1 MLRPISIWIG
11 IASIV
16 LVALLAPPAL
26 AEWSGQEEMRDGVAH
41 VMNPADPATPPTT
54 ETVTELWRAGGD
66 DADDVLF
73 GVISAV
79 AVDDD
84 GRVYLLDSQ
93 INVVHVFSPEG
104 EFLGEIGREGEGP
117 GEFRNPEGMFVT
129 ADGNVAILQGMP
141 GKIIRI
147 TPQGDPLDNIRL
159 PGQDDGGMMMLSGG
173 IRAGDDL
180 VLSTRDFE
188 PGENELSITNKLVR
202 VNSAGALAATYN
214 ASTLTRSMAGFNY
227 DERRDAEVLFTATR
241 DGDLFVFD
249 GWDEYAIKAY
259 DDAGNLT
266 RVIERDFEPRKRSK
280 AEMEDNK
287 PRAFIQNDQG
297 TQEIE
302 AIVSKTDRS
311 VRDLYARDDGTL
323 WVVSSRGA
331 SDKPEGTMASFDV
344 FDSKGHFVREIA
356 LAGDADFTEDGFH
369 FDGDRLIIVKG
380 FRGARRAMFAGL
392 TGGEDEEEEV
402 EPLSVVCYDVSRI
415 VSAGR

>member
-1 MLRPISIWIG
+1 MSSPAPTRIG
-11 IASIV
+11 IVSIV
-16 LVALLAPPAL
+16 LVVLLAFPAL
-26 AEWSGQEEMRDGVAH
+26 ADWSGREEMRDGVLH
-41 VMNPADPATPPTT
+41 VLNPADPATPAVT
-54 ETVTELWRAGGD
+54 ETASELWRAGGD
-66 DADDVLF
+66 DEGDVLF

-84 GRVYLLDSQ
+84 GNVYLLDSQ
-93 INVVHVFSPEG
+93 INVVHMFSPQG

-117 GEFRNPEGMFVT
+117 GEFRRPEGMFVT
-129 ADGNVAILQGMP
+129 GDGNIAILQGMP
-141 GKIIRI
+141 GKIIRL

-188 PGENELSITNKLVR
+188 PGDGELSVTNRLVR
-202 VNSAGALAATYN
+202 VNSAGKLTATYS
-214 ASTLTRSMAGFNY
+214 ASTLKRSMANFNY
-227 DERRDAEVLFTATR
+227 DERRDAQVLFTATG

-249 GWDEYAIKAY
+249 GWDAYAIKAY
-259 DDAGNLT
+259 DTSGNLT
-266 RVIERDFEPRKRSK
+266 RVIERDFEPRRRSK
-280 AEMEDNK
+280 AEKEDNK

-302 AIVSKTDRS
+302 AIVSETDRS
-311 VRDLYARDDGTL
+311 VRGLYARDDGTL

-331 SDKPEGTMASFDV
+331 SDQPEGTMAAFDV
-344 FDSKGHFVREIA
+344 FDSRGRFVRQIA
-356 LAGDADFTEDGFH
+356 LTGDADFTEDGFH

-392 TGGEDEEEEV
+392 TGGDDEEEEL
-402 EPLSVVCYDVSRI
+402 EPLSVVCYDLSRI